1 MRKVMNQTHLEGYL
15 YENNLEMKVTGP
27 KSKNPGTQYIT
38 GTISIATDGTTPD
51 TMTNVIPVHF
61 TYVTATTGKGS
72 ANATFSTLKDI
83 IDGKMKTVT
92 GSGVEAAAKL
102 RIDSVIGLNE
112 FYSDHNG
119 QEELV
124 SVMRNE
130 GGFIHTTATLNP
142 NEAERNTFNT
152 DIIITKVTEKEADEE
167 RGLAARAIIKGYT
180 FNFRNELLPVE
191 LVAYHPGAINYFT
204 GINPTEK
211 TPLFTNVWGRQ
222 MSTTVI
228 RKIVKESA
236 FGEDDVREVP
246 SSRKEFVIEHAR
258 KEAYDWDDENSITVA
273 EFDKLKSDRETTL
286 AALKSR
292 SDEYKASRNNVSTTT
307 PVAPSNSSEK
317 FDF

>member
-1 MRKVMNQTHLEGYL
+1 MRKTLNQTHLEGYL
-15 YENNLEMKVTGP
+15 YETALDMKVTGP
-27 KSKNPGTQYIT
+27 NSKNPGTQYIT

-61 TYVTATTGKGS
+61 TYVTATTAKG
-72 ANATFSTLKDI
+72 ATNATFGTLKDI

-102 RIDSVIGLNE
+102 RIDSVVGLNE
-112 FYSDHNG
+112 FYSDRNG

-142 NEAERNTFNT
+142 NEAERNTFKT

-167 RGLAARAIIKGYT
+167 RGLATRAIIKGYT

-191 LVAYHPGAINYFT
+191 LVAYHPGAISYFT

-211 TPLFTNVWGRQ
+211 SPLFTNVWGRQ

-228 RKIVKESA
+228 RKLVEESA
-236 FGEDDVREVP
+236 FGEDSVREVK

-258 KEAYDWDDENSITVA
+258 KEAYDWDDENSITVV

-292 SDEYKASRNNVSTTT
+292 SDEYKASRNSAPATTVT
-307 PVAPSNSSEK
+307 PSNSSDK